1 MVGKR
6 GEFVENKNKTV
17 IKSMAILNLFL
28 IHSKLNLNEV
38 IALLH
43 MPKTSVH
50 RMLTSLEDMQLLDKD
65 KDGYYS
71 LGLLFLQFGQLV
83 AQRLDIRQI
92 ALPVMKALRDEVEE
106 AVNLIVK
113 YGNEAMYIEKQD
125 TNQPV
130 RLYTAIGR
138 KSPLYAGDS
147 RIILAYLSEEEVA
160 QYINEI
166 HLQPIGYGTI
176 TDKEKLRLTIE
187 ETRRNGYTISRSEL
201 ENYTSAVA
209 APIYDHKGHVVAG
222 ISVAGLDIRFSEE
235 RLPLLVEKVK
245 AAAKDISMKLG
256 YKK

>member
-1 MVGKR
+1 M
-6 GEFVENKNKTV
+6 
-17 IKSMAILNLFL
+17 SILNLFL
-28 IHSKLNLNEV
+28 THSKLNLNEV
-38 IALLH
+38 IELLH

-65 KDGYYS
+65 EDGYYS

-147 RIILAYLSEEEVA
+147 RIILAYLPDKEVE
-160 QYINEI
+160 QYLNEI
-166 HLQPIGYGTI
+166 HIQPIGYGTI
-176 TDKEKLRLTIE
+176 TDKEKLRHMIE
-187 ETRRNGYTISRSEL
+187 ETRKNGYTISRSEL

-209 APIYDHKGHVVAG
+209 APIYDHKGHVIAG
-222 ISVAGLDIRFSEE
+222 ISVAGLDVRFSED
-235 RLPLLVEKVK
+235 RLPLLIEKVK
-245 AAAKDISMKLG
+245 TAAKDISLKLG

>member
-1 MVGKR
+1 M
-6 GEFVENKNKTV
+6 ENKNKTV

-28 IHSKLNLNEV
+28 THAKLNLNEV
-38 IALLH
+38 IELLH

-65 KDGYYS
+65 EDGYYS

-92 ALPVMKALRDEVEE
+92 ALPVMKALRDDVEE

-113 YGNEAMYIEKQD
+113 YGKEAMYIEKQD
-125 TNQPV
+125 TTQPV

-147 RIILAYLSEEEVA
+147 RIILAYLPEEEVE
-160 QYINEI
+160 QYLNEI

-176 TDKEKLRLTIE
+176 TDKEKLRLIIE
-187 ETRRNGYTISRSEL
+187 ETRRSGYTISRSEL
-201 ENYTSAVA
+201 ENYTSAIA

-245 AAAKDISMKLG
+245 TAAMDISLKLG

>member
-1 MVGKR
+1 
-6 GEFVENKNKTV
+6 
-17 IKSMAILNLFL
+17 MAILNLFL
-28 IHSKLNLNEV
+28 THAKLNLNEV

-65 KDGYYS
+65 EDGYYS

-92 ALPVMKALRDEVEE
+92 ALPVMKTLRDEVEE

-147 RIILAYLSEEEVA
+147 RIILAYLPDKEVE
-160 QYINEI
+160 QYLNGI
-166 HLQPIGYGTI
+166 HIQPIGYGTI
-176 TDKEKLRLTIE
+176 TDKEKLRHMIE
-187 ETRRNGYTISRSEL
+187 ETRKNGYTISRSEL

-209 APIYDHKGHVVAG
+209 APIYDHKGHVIAG
-222 ISVAGLDIRFSEE
+222 ISVAGLDVRFSED
-235 RLPLLVEKVK
+235 RLPLLIEKVK
-245 AAAKDISMKLG
+245 TAAKDISLKLG